1 MNRIF
6 TFSLLFM
13 LCFQVDGQ
21 IQIIDNAKIQLKLN
35 DGKAKLYS
43 NNYRAALVTFRE
55 VLTIDPKNAMA
66 NMRIAQCQAKL
77 GKYDLALKYAEK
89 AYAIDPEVDKE
100 LYIVLGEANHRLGNL
115 DIAKTQYQTF
125 KTKINKREQEDYAI
139 DNLINQI
146 DYAKAA
152 MNAPVNAVITNLG
165 DNINTSSPEYGASV
179 SSDGKTLIFT
189 SRRSDTKGGN
199 TDPLFDHQY
208 YEDIYI
214 SNWNEE
220 RGEWDEASSAEG
232 RLNTEFHDACLN
244 ISPDG
249 EQIYV
254 YRNIPR
260 TTRSGDIYV
269 SKKNK
274 RGTWGSPKPITKSKT
289 INSTYFESSASVT
302 ADGKT
307 LVFVSDRPGGQG
319 LADIYMS
326 TFENKKWSKPVNLGE
341 TINTSLDEKFVFIHP
356 DGKTLFFSSQ
366 GHDNIGGYDIFVS
379 YLENGQWTA
388 PKNLGYP
395 INTVGEERTFSVTA
409 DGKTAYVSA
418 EYENSKGSYDV
429 YKVDISSL
437 GLIK

>member
-6 TFSLLFM
+6 TFSLFFL
-13 LCFQVDGQ
+13 LCFQMDAQV
-21 IQIIDNAKIQLKLN
+21 QIIDKAKIKLKLV
-35 DGKAKLYS
+35 DGTNKLYS
-43 NNYRAALVTFRE
+43 NNYRGALVTFRE
-55 VLTIDPKNAMA
+55 ILTIDPKNAMA
-66 NMRIAQCQAKL
+66 NLRIAQCQTKL
-77 GKYDLALKYAEK
+77 GRHDLALKYAEK

-125 KTKINKREQEDYAI
+125 KTKISKSEQEDYAI
-139 DNLINQI
+139 DNLIAQI
-146 DYAKAA
+146 DYAKEA
-152 MNAPVNAVITNLG
+152 MKTPVNAVITNLG

-214 SNWNEE
+214 SNWNDE

-232 RLNTEFHDACLN
+232 RLNSEFHDACLN
-244 ISPDG
+244 ITPDG
-249 EQIYV
+249 QEIYV

-260 TTRSGDIYV
+260 ATKSGDIYV
-269 SKKNK
+269 SKMNK
-274 RGTWGSPKPITKSKT
+274 RGKWGSPKPISKSKN
-289 INSTYFESSASVT
+289 INSTYFESSASIT
-302 ADGKT
+302 ADGNT
-307 LVFVSDRPGGQG
+307 LFFVSDRPGGEG
-319 LADIYMS
+319 LADIYMAKR
-326 TFENKKWSKPVNLGE
+326 ERKDWGKPVNLGK
-341 TINTSLDEKFVFIHP
+341 TINTNLDEKFVFVHP

-379 YLENGQWTA
+379 YLENGEWTA
-388 PKNLGYP
+388 PKNVGYP

-409 DGKTAYVSA
+409 DGKIAYVSA

-429 YKVDISSL
+429 YKVDISNL
-437 GLIK
+437 GLVK